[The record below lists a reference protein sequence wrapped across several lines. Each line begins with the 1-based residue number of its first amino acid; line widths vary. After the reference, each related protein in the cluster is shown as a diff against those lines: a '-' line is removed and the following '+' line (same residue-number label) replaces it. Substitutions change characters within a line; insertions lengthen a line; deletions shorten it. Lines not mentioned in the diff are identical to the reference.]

1 MIKIITVCD
10 SFKHFDESIKE
21 YKKRL
26 SKQVQIIKLKPAKK
40 LNQEEIKKQETLSII
55 EKLDKINSF
64 KILLSLEWK
73 EMSTIEF
80 SNFIDYKLQNY
91 NEIVFIIWWVY
102 GLDNIIKKFVDFE
115 LSLSKMTFTHIETV
129 AILLEQIYRIW
140 TIKQGKSYHY

>member
-40 LNQEEIKKQETLSII
+40 SNQEEIKKQETLSII
-55 EKLDKINSF
+55 EKLDKISSF

-102 GLDNIIKKFVDFE
+102 GLDNIIKRFVDFE

>member
-40 LNQEEIKKQETLSII
+40 SNQEEIKKQETLSII

>member
-40 LNQEEIKKQETLSII
+40 SNQEEIKKQETLSII

-129 AILLEQIYRIW
+129 AILLEQIYRVW